1 MEVMEAYQFAGKTK
15 PNQFEK
21 KYDWPTLTNGKVYRL
36 VRGVDFECEVNSF
49 RASLHS
55 QAKRKGMRV
64 DISMPKDDENA
75 IIFQFHGQVKTVS
88 VRSSSSKVVSA
99 ADVAK
104 ATGLT
109 SSTIIDLARA
119 GRIPCIKVG
128 SRFRFNLKD
137 VCEKLRA

>member
-1 MEVMEAYQFAGKTK
+1 MEVMEAYQFAGKNK
-15 PNQFEK
+15 SSWFEK

-55 QAKRKGMRV
+55 KAKRSGMRV

-75 IIFQFHGQVKTVS
+75 IIFQFHSQVKTLPKA
-88 VRSSSSKVVSA
+88 SSSKVVAA

-119 GRIPCIKVG
+119 GKILCIRVG

-137 VCEKLRA
+137 VCEKLGA